1 MKRVRFRIPP
11 EITIQ
16 DRILNVRRKI
26 HLTNDLSLKMFR
38 RFQQSTVKNY
48 RICSELYE
56 KEITIDKPLRS
67 QGILPGDVLNVLPVN
82 V

>member
-1 MKRVRFRIPP
+1 MKRVRFCIPP